1 MYLLYIAI
9 SLGVEIGECLSYN
22 GTILNKGVRLLT
34 GEIIWAL
41 TPVNLAAIGAVDDF
55 YDLYVSI
62 KEIYTAQWE
71 QFIETNGESK
81 TLFWDQWNKLCK
93 KEVRRACEPVM
104 NRYLHIFADGYTKI
118 FANAYGFQ
126 VFDFLNIKRQ
136 KGRSLTFDMYFV
148 SFADFLV
155 QLQIAVTRIIHNWK
169 LQDQPKYAF
178 ERIQEEI
185 NNHILAYVQNNT
197 AVKMLPDEE
206 TAQVT
211 QEVLYIYEN
220 LSSTNC
226 YINKHPVN
234 EDCFV
239 ADFAVGSGKIVL
251 PVHYCQK
258 CKKHFI
264 GRTTLE
270 LFEKNYGK
278 LLIQRKQLDETE
290 NLFASFNMES
300 YLHQLGYNVSD
311 GRTDRERQTYLVMLL
326 KNNKITYWDMVRC
339 IELNI
344 RTHSNKPVAV
354 EKWKKDLKFIGD
366 YIVQK
371 DM

>member
-1 MYLLYIAI
+1 MIAK
-9 SLGVEIGECLSYN
+9 
-22 GTILNKGVRLLT
+22 TT
-34 GEIIWAL
+34 WAL
-41 TPVNLAAIGAVDDF
+41 TPVNLAAIGAIDDF

-62 KEIYTAQWE
+62 QEIYKTQWE
-71 QFIETNGESK
+71 QFVETNGNSK
-81 TLFWDQWNKLCK
+81 TLFWDQWNKFCK

-104 NRYLHIFADGYTKI
+104 NRHLHIFADGYTKI

-126 VFDFLNIKRQ
+126 VFDFLNINRQ
-136 KGRSLTFDMYFV
+136 KDRSLAFDMYFV

-155 QLQIAVTRIIHNWK
+155 QLQVAVTRIIHNWK

-178 ERIQEEI
+178 ERLQEEI

-197 AVKMLPDEE
+197 VVKILSGNE
-206 TAQVT
+206 TTQVT

-220 LSSTNC
+220 LSSTTC
-226 YINKHPVN
+226 YINKHPVT

-239 ADFAVGSGKIVL
+239 SNFAVGSGKIVL

-311 GRTDRERQTYLVMLL
+311 GRTDRERQTYLAMLL
-326 KNNKITYWDMVRC
+326 KNNRITYLDIVRC
-339 IELNI
+339 IEQNI
-344 RTHSNKPVAV
+344 RIHSNKPVAV
-354 EKWKKDLKFIGD
+354 EKWKRDLRFIGD
-366 YIVQK
+366 YIVQNK
-371 DM
+371 NM

>member
-1 MYLLYIAI
+1 MLI
-9 SLGVEIGECLSYN
+9 
-22 GTILNKGVRLLT
+22 TKT
-34 GEIIWAL
+34 IWAL
-41 TPVNLAAIGAVDDF
+41 TPVNLAAIGAIDDF

-62 KEIYTAQWE
+62 REIYKTQWD
-71 QFIETNGESK
+71 QFVETNGNSK
-81 TLFWDQWNKLCK
+81 TLFCDQWNKLCK

-104 NRYLHIFADGYTKI
+104 NRHLHYFADGYTKI

-136 KGRSLTFDMYFV
+136 AGRNLTFDMYFV
-148 SFADFLV
+148 SFDDFLV

-178 ERIQEEI
+178 ERLQEEI

-197 AVKMLPDEE
+197 VVKILSSNE
-206 TAQVT
+206 TTQVIE
-211 QEVLYIYEN
+211 EVLYIYEN
-220 LSSTNC
+220 LSSTTC
-226 YINKHPVN
+226 YIKKHPVN
-234 EDCFV
+234 EACFV
-239 ADFAVGSGKIVL
+239 SNFSVGSGKIVL

-278 LLIQRKQLDETE
+278 LLIQRKPLDETE
-290 NLFASFNMES
+290 DLFASFNMES

-326 KNNKITYWDMVRC
+326 KNNRITYLDMVRC

-344 RTHSNKPVAV
+344 RIHSNKPVAV
-354 EKWKKDLKFIGD
+354 EKWKRDLKFIGD
-366 YIVQK
+366 YIVQNNS
-371 DM
+371 M